1 LDSNAYYAILGVPE
15 YAKYR
20 EISAAYRRLA
30 RKHHPDRNNSELSEG
45 MIRKINAAFE
55 VLSDREKR
63 RHYDETGLGNIL
75 LKEDEEN
82 GDTSNSMSHNHDDRY
97 ANTKINIDD
106 LLNDKLK
113 TSNTDSLDIPKCR
126 FYIIVDP
133 SLCMAFGSCERL
145 APRVFV
151 VEKDKLINPKA
162 IVVSETGTGFNTILA
177 AAETCPTKAIVI
189 IDRYTGKQIYP

>member
-1 LDSNAYYAILGVPE
+1 LDSNGYYAILGVPE
-15 YAKYR
+15 NAKYR
-20 EISAAYRRLA
+20 EIRAAYRRLA
-30 RKHHPDRNNSELSEG
+30 REYHPDRNNSDLSHSI
-45 MIRKINAAFE
+45 IRKINAAFE

-63 RHYDETGLGNIL
+63 RQYDETGLANFL
-75 LKEDEEN
+75 PNEDEVQNTTNETN
-82 GDTSNSMSHNHDDRY
+82 T
-97 ANTKINIDD
+97 NTKININD
-106 LLNDKLK
+106 LLDPKLQSP
-113 TSNTDSLDIPKCR
+113 TTNSLDIPKGR
-126 FYIIVDP
+126 FHITVEP

-162 IVVSETGTGFNTILA
+162 IVVSETGANFNTILA